1 MSQDP
6 KNDINDE
13 PCSISSISDNEILKT
28 FDCSNTP
35 PICDDDEILKT
46 FDCSNTPPICDDNEI
61 LKTFSCSTTCPVN
74 NYNTTN

>member
-35 PICDDDEILKT
+35 PICDD
-46 FDCSNTPPICDDNEI
+46 NEI